1 MPHIQLNS
9 NILGANDLLARQN
22 KKLFQDH
29 KLLAVN
35 LMSSPGSGKTTILER
50 TIELMND
57 GLKLGVVE
65 GDLYTDQDA
74 QRIEK
79 KGVQV
84 IQINT
89 EGACHLDAGMVG
101 KALQELSVDDL

>member
-1 MPHIQLNS
+1 M
-9 NILGANDLLARQN
+9 
-22 KKLFQDH
+22 
-29 KLLAVN
+29 
-35 LMSSPGSGKTTILER
+35 
-50 TIELMND
+50 
-57 GLKLGVVE
+57 GVIE

-79 KGVQV
+79 KGVEV

-101 KALQELSVDDL
+101 TAL